1 MNMKLLRL
9 APAVMAMMLAVPAAT
24 QVSSSADGMLMR
36 IKWTKGKSYSYAMSA
51 SFSAPQM
58 KEPMT
63 TRSTIGMKVESV
75 SGGTATLAVTGTGMD
90 FSGMGPGGNR
100 TVGKDT
106 TQKITVT
113 NQGKV
118 SQAGGAAQFVVLP
131 VKRIKPGESWT
142 TEQTVSGPTGPLKTK
157 TTYRLVGTAT
167 LAGVK
172 VAELNVG
179 LSGSGPGVTNS
190 GHGKVFI
197 NMADGLV
204 QQTSIKQSIRITN
217 PESDTPMTVGNDLAL
232 KRVTG

>member
-1 MNMKLLRL
+1 
-9 APAVMAMMLAVPAAT
+9 MAMMLAVPAAT

-36 IKWTKGKSYSYAMSA
+36 IKWTKGKSYTYAISA
-51 SFSAPQM
+51 SFNAPQL

-63 TRSTIGMKVESV
+63 TRSSLGMTVEKV
-75 SGGTATLAVTGTGMD
+75 SGGTATLKVTGTGMD
-90 FSGMGPGGNR
+90 FSGMGPGGSR
-100 TVGKDT
+100 TVGQDT
-106 TQKITVT
+106 EQTITVT

-118 SQAGGAAQFVVLP
+118 SQAGSAAQFIMLP
-131 VKRIKPGESWT
+131 VKRVKPGETWT

-167 LAGVK
+167 LGGVR

-179 LSGSGPGVTNS
+179 LSGSGSGVNSS
-190 GHGKVFI
+190 GHGKVYI

-204 QQTSIKQSIRITN
+204 QQTSIKQNIRISN
-217 PESDTPMTVGNDLAL
+217 PEGGAPMSVGNDLAL